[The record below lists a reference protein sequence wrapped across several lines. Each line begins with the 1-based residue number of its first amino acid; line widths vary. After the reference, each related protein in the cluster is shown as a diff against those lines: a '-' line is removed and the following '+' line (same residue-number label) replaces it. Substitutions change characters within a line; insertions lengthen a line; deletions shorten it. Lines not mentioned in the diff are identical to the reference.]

1 MTKKSRSKGNR
12 EIVCQGAAGT
22 ETCGSD
28 RADRWWAKLEG
39 DIDAACKRF
48 WQSTPERRKIEAARR
63 RKEFLF

>member
-1 MTKKSRSKGNR
+1 MKKKSRSNR

-48 WQSTPERRKIEAARR
+48 WQATPERRKIEAARR
-63 RKEFLF
+63 RQEFLF

>member
-12 EIVCQGAAGT
+12 KIVCQGAAGT

-63 RKEFLF
+63 RQEFLF